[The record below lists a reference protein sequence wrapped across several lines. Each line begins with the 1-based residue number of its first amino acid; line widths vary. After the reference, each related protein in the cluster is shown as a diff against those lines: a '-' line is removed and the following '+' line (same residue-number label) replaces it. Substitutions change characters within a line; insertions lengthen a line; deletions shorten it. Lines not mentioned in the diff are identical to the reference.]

1 MAEVAI
7 SLPFALNAY
16 GSINFTESQSKIW
29 SDRVLSVIGTLVGE
43 RVMQPTFGTEIPESL
58 FNSTQRMEQVIPV
71 EVEKAFATYL
81 QELTLVE
88 TTINSDPENGSIYVD
103 IVYGLPND
111 EQTNTVVALVAIA
124 GKNPPVQENL

>member
-7 SLPFALNAY
+7 SLPFGLNAY
-16 GSINFTESQSKIW
+16 GSINSTQSQSKIW

-43 RVMQPTFGTEIPESL
+43 RVMQTTFGTEIANSL
-58 FNSTQRMEQVIPV
+58 FASTQRMEEIIPV

-81 QELTLVE
+81 TELTLVD
-88 TTINSDPENGSIYVD
+88 TIINSDPNNGSVSVD

-111 EQTNTVVALVAIA
+111 EQRNTVVALVAIA

>member
-1 MAEVAI
+1 MAEVAV
-7 SLPFALNAY
+7 SLPFALNSY
-16 GSINFTESQSKIW
+16 GAINITASQSKIW

-43 RVMQPTFGTEIPESL
+43 RVMQPTFGTEIAQGL
-58 FNSTQRMEQVIPV
+58 FTSTQRMEEVIPV

-81 QELTLVE
+81 QELTLVD
-88 TTINSDPENGSIYVD
+88 TIIDSDPENGSIYVD

>member
-111 EQTNTVVALVAIA
+111 EQTNTVIALVAIA